1 MRGLLSFILR
11 VYLFQSFLPCVFY
24 FCKMRVIL
32 GLLSIVEKQCLLGGF
47 IKKKLLAWPLGF
59 DKDHFSKGHRVFVF
73 CFVLGFY
80 PMASKNT
87 DALSLLAL
95 PGVQTNLT
103 DSSLITQSLCRGDA
117 GGLATSSLS
126 EAGISQAGVRGQKV

>member
-47 IKKKLLAWPLGF
+47 IKKNCWHGLL
-59 DKDHFSKGHRVFVF
+59 D
-73 CFVLGFY
+73 
-80 PMASKNT
+80 
-87 DALSLLAL
+87 
-95 PGVQTNLT
+95 LT
-103 DSSLITQSLCRGDA
+103 KT
-117 GGLATSSLS
+117 
-126 EAGISQAGVRGQKV
+126 ISQRGTGFLFSVLFWVSTRWLPKIPTPYLYWLFQEFRQI